1 MRRIGILIVAMIAL
15 GGPFA
20 WVAPVKAQPV
30 IDSTSSMNFGRII
43 MDTASGD
50 TLTLNPSTGQ
60 LTAAGSSALSGVTSA
75 GNISIS
81 GTPNQSLSIL
91 PPSDTP
97 ISFSGGNATLK
108 NFTLTGGM
116 TQSLNGGGTLSLGVG
131 CDLQYDAHI
140 TQGGP
145 INQSISFIIDYN

>member
-1 MRRIGILIVAMIAL
+1 MRRIGILIVAIAAL
-15 GGPFA
+15 SGPFA
-20 WVAPVKAQPV
+20 WIRAVEAQPV
-30 IDSTSSMNFGRII
+30 IDSTSSMGFGRIV

-50 TLTLNPSTGQ
+50 TLTLNPATGQ
-60 LTAAGSSALSGVTSA
+60 LTAAGSSAISGVTNA
-75 GNISIS
+75 GNITIS

-116 TQSLNGGGTLSLGVG
+116 TQSLNGAGTLSLGVG

-145 INQSISFIIDYN
+145 ISQSVTFVIDYN